1 MILNA
6 LHLTNYKQYATLDL
20 NFQEG
25 LVGIIGKNGA
35 GKSTIFEA
43 ILYCL
48 YGKDG
53 LNKEL
58 IRSSFAEPKAGVE
71 LQLEFSMGPVQY
83 RIVRTLRGRKLDS
96 VMAELYKNDVLLAKG
111 TSAVNTE
118 VVRLLKL
125 DRDAFKRSVF
135 SGQKELAQLS
145 DTTGTN
151 RTQMVRKMLG
161 LDSLDK
167 LQKNISTD
175 GKALKNQLLGQEKFL
190 LDKEA
195 LDAINKEIKAL
206 GKQEKTQTKELEAE
220 KKKQDKLEKDRDK
233 KQEQFEAESNKQQ
246 AFHAAQ
252 KELETLKE
260 RIAGLESQLK
270 ESEEKQ
276 KVLFTQ
282 QTNLEAQRDFI
293 KTHAS
298 RLTQLQSQEKA
309 RQDYVNQHGYQDQ
322 LKELEGPMRDCLKRI
337 RDLEEQ
343 TTQTNS
349 LKEQLSQLE
358 IELAAKQAVREQ
370 KRSEHQQI
378 EKALGALDGRI
389 RDRETQRNK
398 LQEIGKDGTCPTC
411 FQPVLDAYESVVN
424 GLNAELET
432 LQKNERAQLQNKQ
445 GEILEAGLQLRSAC
459 EELEQQISKHKVL
472 LAKLGE
478 QAQQLKNERSQFEQ
492 MEARRHR
499 IQVILDKIG
508 AVQFEPGIYDQL
520 KKVVE
525 ADAPKY
531 MQLLK
536 EEDYLKREIPEQV
549 QKIEAL
555 KRATGDAEKG
565 KLEAEKKLKSTRFD
579 EAAFNQV
586 KEAFLNADQA
596 IRAQRTQTQEMHT
609 ALLQTQHKLEQ
620 QNDQIQRHQ
629 RVLDELAETQSEL
642 DLLEKLL
649 EQVKQFKSEILD
661 RVSPGISQ
669 EASQLFSRITKG
681 KYENIRVDENFDFSI
696 ADGGV
701 YYPIDR
707 FSGGEI
713 DLANFCLRIAITK
726 AIMDLNGNE
735 QALEFL
741 AFDEI
746 FGSQD
751 EERRHEIMLALNYLQ
766 EQFKQIYIVSHIET
780 QKDFFPHI
788 LEVKHV
794 DEGSSVRWI

>member
-20 NFQEG
+20 DFQEG

-71 LQLEFSMGPVQY
+71 LQLEFSMGSVQY
-83 RIVRTLRGRKLDS
+83 RIVRTLRGRKMDS
-96 VMAELYKNDVLLAKG
+96 VMAELFKNDVLLAKG

-206 GKQEKTQTKELEAE
+206 GKQEKTQAKALEGE

-276 KVLFTQ
+276 KTLFTQ

-298 RLTQLQSQEKA
+298 RLTQLQGQEKA
-309 RQDYVNQHGYQDQ
+309 RQDYVNQQGYQDQ
-322 LKELEGPMRDCLKRI
+322 LKELEEPMRDCLKRI
-337 RDLEEQ
+337 RELEEQ
-343 TTQTNS
+343 TIQTNS

-358 IELAAKQAVREQ
+358 TELAAKQAAREQ

-389 RDRETQRNK
+389 RDREAQRDK

-565 KLEAEKKLKSTRFD
+565 KLDAEKKLKSTRFD

-596 IRAQRTQTQEMHT
+596 IRAQRTQTQEVHT

-629 RVLDELAETQSEL
+629 RVLDELAETQSEM

-649 EQVKQFKSEILD
+649 EQIKQFKSEILD